1 MLASK
6 VTRASLKAWMSSS
19 GAGGGDLS
27 GLIRLATPSE
37 TTLAASAMV
46 FLLRAGT
53 SGVRC
58 EGSAAEGEAGAG
70 ATGAAAL
77 GVTAGGEP
85 MVSDGPGCGAW
96 GELVV
101 GE

>member
-1 MLASK
+1 L
-6 VTRASLKAWMSSS
+6 
-19 GAGGGDLS
+19 
-27 GLIRLATPSE
+27 
-37 TTLAASAMV
+37 
-46 FLLRAGT
+46 LLRAGT
-53 SGVRC
+53 SAARCEASGVRC

-101 GE
+101 GEDDDPLMVASPIPGGSTRLLSFRVGEVVVDADGDLGCD